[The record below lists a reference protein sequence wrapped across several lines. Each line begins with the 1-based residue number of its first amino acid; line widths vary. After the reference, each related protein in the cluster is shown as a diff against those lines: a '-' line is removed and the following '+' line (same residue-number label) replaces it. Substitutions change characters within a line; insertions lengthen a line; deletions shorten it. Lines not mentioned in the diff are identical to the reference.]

1 MIATVILL
9 SACFSPALAQRTIP
23 LGQVA
28 SQADCQFN
36 FRAAD
41 RNGNGVL
48 SKGEIYAA
56 KRAIP
61 AALTAMHSVSKGQF
75 MLECEGQLPGA
86 G

>member
-1 MIATVILL
+1 MIATLILA
-9 SACFSPALAQRTIP
+9 SACFTPALAQRTIP

-28 SQADCQFN
+28 SQADCQLN
-36 FRAAD
+36 FKAAD
-41 RNGNGVL
+41 RNSNGML
-48 SKGEIYAA
+48 SKAEIYAS

-61 AALTAMHSVSKGQF
+61 AALTAKDSVSMSRF

>member
-1 MIATVILL
+1 
-9 SACFSPALAQRTIP
+9 
-23 LGQVA
+23 
-28 SQADCQFN
+28 
-36 FRAAD
+36 
-41 RNGNGVL
+41 VL

-75 MLECEGQLPGA
+75 MLECEGQRPCPIAWCNCGSGDMA